1 MTTSREVAPGPKRRI
16 SSEDRREQIINIAAE
31 LFSKNGFK
39 GTTTKE
45 IAERVGVCE
54 AIIFRHFPTKQEL
67 YSEILDF
74 KSKECLQH
82 LYASSEELMQRRDD
96 RGVFMAMA
104 IEMLDTHQKDPTLL
118 RLLFYCALENHDM
131 AKTFFDTTARRA
143 RARVSSYIK
152 QRIEEGAFRKVN
164 PSVAARSFFSLVMNR
179 AIVRDLFQDSQWQ
192 KSSSREAASDIT
204 DIFLHGISTTDSSQ
218 TR

>member
-1 MTTSREVAPGPKRRI
+1 MTTSREIAPNPKRRI
-16 SSEDRREQIINIAAE
+16 SSEDRREQIVNVAAE

-67 YSEILDF
+67 YSSILDH
-74 KSKECLQH
+74 KSKECLKQ
-82 LYASSEELMQRRDD
+82 LYYNCEELMQCRDD

-104 IEMLDTHQKDPTLL
+104 VEMLEIHRKDQTLL

-131 AKTFFDTTARRA
+131 AKSFFDTTARRA

-152 QRIEEGAFRKVN
+152 QRVEEGAFRKIN

-179 AIVRDLFQDSQWQ
+179 AIVRNLFQDSQWL
-192 KSSSREAASDIT
+192 KSSSREAASEIT
-204 DIFLHGISTTDSSQ
+204 DIFLNGITISESSQ
-218 TR
+218 KR